1 MKKSG
6 EIIGLPIISI
16 ADGKEIGKVKDLVVN
31 PAGGK
36 IAALVLND
44 GQWYLEAKLLA
55 FDAVISVGEYAVMVE
70 DSNAVSPVTA
80 CPEVEK
86 LLEAGVKVIGTK
98 VLTNTG
104 GICGQV
110 QEIVLDKDGRIAACE
125 VAVDGGELKQIL
137 APQILTYA
145 KDVTIINAAASAN
158 VAVPA
163 AHKAVP
169 AGAAAAVPAAGEA
182 SSAEDAGKKPDEK
195 FLKYLLG
202 KKASRNITS
211 DNGVLIVAQGGEI
224 TDEVLQKARL
234 AGKFVELTM
243 NIQ

>member
-16 ADGKEIGKVKDLVVN
+16 ADGKEIGKVKDLVIN

-36 IAALVLND
+36 IAALVLDD

-55 FDAVISVGEYAVMVE
+55 FDAVIGMGEYAVMVE
-70 DSNAVSPVTA
+70 NSNAVSPVTA

-110 QEIVLDKDGRIAACE
+110 QEIVLDKDGQIAACE
-125 VAVDGGELKQIL
+125 VAVDGGELKQIP

-145 KDVTIINAAASAN
+145 KDVTIINVAASAN
-158 VAVPA
+158 VATPA

-169 AGAAAAVPAAGEA
+169 AGAAAIPAAGEET
-182 SSAEDAGKKPDEK
+182 SAEDAGKKPDEK

-202 KKASRNITS
+202 KKASRNITT
-211 DNGVLIVAQGGEI
+211 DNGVLIVAQGDEI
-224 TDEVLQKARL
+224 TDEILQKARL